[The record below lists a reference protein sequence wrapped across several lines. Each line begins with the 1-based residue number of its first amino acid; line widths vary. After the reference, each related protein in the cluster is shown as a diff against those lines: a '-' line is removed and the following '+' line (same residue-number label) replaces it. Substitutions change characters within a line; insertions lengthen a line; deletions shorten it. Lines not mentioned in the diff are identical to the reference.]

1 MVSEALQD
9 QTSRLYSINIRWP
22 VWAELLILSLM
33 LPNRPVHMA
42 FHNIQ
47 DHRLI
52 SAATLLGLR
61 LVSYAGKPAS
71 AVLMMTMIRHL
82 SLTM

>member
-1 MVSEALQD
+1 
-9 QTSRLYSINIRWP
+9 
-22 VWAELLILSLM
+22 M

-61 LVSYAGKPAS
+61 LVSYAGKAS
-71 AVLMMTMIRHL
+71 QRCTYDDNDPSPVPFTM
-82 SLTM
+82 